1 MSAAGCQ
8 TGTPVL
14 CHAHNGTPER
24 GEWGC
29 TRLSEPVQLK
39 CPPHRL
45 PPPPVTYGVCGGRP
59 STRWYMR
66 GPNGRSFGDSPLND
80 VLCITGR
87 STSKSAG
94 KAVHAS
100 TSGSQTKSC
109 DEALHAA
116 TPGSTGRL
124 RSSCAIGYYYLQ
136 PRQWTGVYASSLH
149 SNLLQC

>member
-1 MSAAGCQ
+1 MH
-8 TGTPVL
+8 TTVL
-14 CHAHNGTPER
+14 QNGGNGAVRVSQSLCSSSVHHTA
-24 GEWGC
+24 
-29 TRLSEPVQLK
+29 S
-39 CPPHRL
+39 
-45 PPPPVTYGVCGGRP
+45 PPPVTYGVCGGRP